1 MTEIIKNNNAMAFD
15 LLETGSPE
23 QVNSENGEFFS
34 SIFSDKEIT
43 YKESIKA
50 EGLNSSEA
58 KSLEKNIVEIMSLIQ
73 ESELDIPNEI
83 LDKIESS
90 IKNFFQMFL
99 AEDNK
104 KLGSVIENE
113 ESNFLNLMKFLDDIK
128 EMMAYKQ
135 DSTKSREKAI
145 DIILDKIRTN
155 LNSKIKNFY
164 KSYSNVLE
172 NKNEVL
178 LNNQTEQDRHTQ
190 KNSSNISNP
199 NKLTNILGTNTLSN
213 GVGVKLSTQDI
224 DNQTGANKKKLKTK
238 SNSALSGSTKSEFK
252 STSHL
257 DTKAFEGKIDFTN
270 FQTKPIN
277 LNFKDSVAD
286 NSLLTQSTSHIIKS
300 DVDQNSYEGNN
311 QRPANLS
318 KEPNHRL
325 LDNLNML
332 SKNWGEKLIDK
343 IEKSIVDGMEK
354 LEISLTPKS
363 LGRLNITINLQDN
376 LAKINIV
383 AETASAAALLG
394 EAEAKLA
401 QMMETSGLKLASLQA
416 LTQQFNGNNKDKGQ
430 SSKLASNKK
439 RNDVE
444 QTNIIEV
451 SSKKASQKEGLNL
464 IA

>member
-15 LLETGSPE
+15 LLEVGSPE

-43 YKESIKA
+43 NKESIKA
-50 EGLNSSEA
+50 EEFKSSEA

-90 IKNFFQMFL
+90 IKKFFQMFL

-224 DNQTGANKKKLKTK
+224 DNQTGANRKKLKTK
-238 SNSALSGSTKSEFK
+238 SKSDLSGSTKSEFK
-252 STSHL
+252 PTSHL
-257 DTKAFEGKIDFTN
+257 DSKAFEGKIDFAN
-270 FQTKPIN
+270 LQTKPIN
-277 LNFKDSVAD
+277 LNFKDNIAD
-286 NSLLTQSTSHIIKS
+286 KSLLTQSTSNIIKS
-300 DVDQNSYEGNN
+300 EVDQNSYEGNN

-318 KEPNHRL
+318 KEPSHRL

-363 LGRLNITINLQDN
+363 LGRLKITINLQDN

-416 LTQQFNGNNKDKGQ
+416 LTQQFNSNNKDKGQ

>member
-99 AEDNK
+99 AEDSK

-178 LNNQTEQDRHTQ
+178 LNNQTEQDSHTQ
-190 KNSSNISNP
+190 KNSSDISNP
-199 NKLTNILGTNTLSN
+199 NKLTNILGANTSSN
-213 GVGVKLSTQDI
+213 RVGVKLSTQDI

-238 SNSALSGSTKSEFK
+238 SNSDLSGSTKSEIK
-252 STSHL
+252 PTSHL
-257 DTKAFEGKIDFTN
+257 DSKAFEGKIDFTN
-270 FQTKPIN
+270 LQTKPIN
-277 LNFKDSVAD
+277 LNFKDSIAD
-286 NSLLTQSTSHIIKS
+286 RA
-300 DVDQNSYEGNN
+300 Y
-311 QRPANLS
+311 
-318 KEPNHRL
+318 
-325 LDNLNML
+325 
-332 SKNWGEKLIDK
+332 
-343 IEKSIVDGMEK
+343 
-354 LEISLTPKS
+354 
-363 LGRLNITINLQDN
+363 
-376 LAKINIV
+376 
-383 AETASAAALLG
+383 
-394 EAEAKLA
+394 
-401 QMMETSGLKLASLQA
+401 
-416 LTQQFNGNNKDKGQ
+416 
-430 SSKLASNKK
+430 
-439 RNDVE
+439 
-444 QTNIIEV
+444 
-451 SSKKASQKEGLNL
+451 
-464 IA
+464 

>member
-15 LLETGSPE
+15 LLEVGSPE

-43 YKESIKA
+43 NKESIKA
-50 EGLNSSEA
+50 EKFKSSEA

-90 IKNFFQMFL
+90 IKKFFQMFL

-104 KLGSVIENE
+104 KLGSVTENE

-135 DSTKSREKAI
+135 DSTNSREKAI

-178 LNNQTEQDRHTQ
+178 LNNQSEQDSHTQ
-190 KNSSNISNP
+190 NSSNISNS

-213 GVGVKLSTQDI
+213 GVGVKLSTQDF

-238 SNSALSGSTKSEFK
+238 SNSDLSGSTKSEFK

-257 DTKAFEGKIDFTN
+257 DTKAFEGKIDFSN
-270 FQTKPIN
+270 LQTKPIN

-286 NSLLTQSTSHIIKS
+286 KSLLTQSTSHIIKS

-318 KEPNHRL
+318 KEPSHRL

-416 LTQQFNGNNKDKGQ
+416 LTQQFNGNNRDKGQ
-430 SSKLASNKK
+430 TSKLASNKK

-444 QTNIIEV
+444 QPNIIEV
-451 SSKKASQKEGLNL
+451 SSKKTSQKEGLNL

>member
-15 LLETGSPE
+15 LLEVGSPE

-90 IKNFFQMFL
+90 IKKFFQMFL

-104 KLGSVIENE
+104 KLGSVTENE

-178 LNNQTEQDRHTQ
+178 LNNQSEQDSHTQ
-190 KNSSNISNP
+190 KNSSNISNS

-238 SNSALSGSTKSEFK
+238 SNSDLSGSTKSEFK

-270 FQTKPIN
+270 LQTKPIN

-286 NSLLTQSTSHIIKS
+286 KSLLTQSTSHIIKS

-318 KEPNHRL
+318 KEPSHRL

-416 LTQQFNGNNKDKGQ
+416 LTQQFNGNNRDKGQ
-430 SSKLASNKK
+430 TSKLASNKK

-444 QTNIIEV
+444 QPNIIEV
-451 SSKKASQKEGLNL
+451 SSKKTSQKEGLNL

>member
-43 YKESIKA
+43 NKESIIP
-50 EGLNSSEA
+50 EGLNSSDA

-104 KLGSVIENE
+104 KLDSATENE

-238 SNSALSGSTKSEFK
+238 SNSDLSGSTKSEFK

-270 FQTKPIN
+270 LQTKPIN

-286 NSLLTQSTSHIIKS
+286 KSLLTQSTSHIIKS

-318 KEPNHRL
+318 KEPSHRL

-416 LTQQFNGNNKDKGQ
+416 LTQQFNSNNKDKGQ

>member
-128 EMMAYKQ
+128 EMMTYKQ

-224 DNQTGANKKKLKTK
+224 DNQTGANRKKLKTK
-238 SNSALSGSTKSEFK
+238 SKSDLSGSTKSEFK
-252 STSHL
+252 PTSHL
-257 DTKAFEGKIDFTN
+257 DSKAFEGKIDFTN
-270 FQTKPIN
+270 LQTKPNN
-277 LNFKDSVAD
+277 LNFKDSIAD
-286 NSLLTQSTSHIIKS
+286 KSLLTQSTSHIIKS

-416 LTQQFNGNNKDKGQ
+416 LTQQFNSNNKDKGQ

-444 QTNIIEV
+444 QSNIIEV

>member
-23 QVNSENGEFFS
+23 QVNSENGKFFS

-43 YKESIKA
+43 NKENIKA
-50 EGLNSSEA
+50 EDLNSSEA

-99 AEDNK
+99 AEDSK

-178 LNNQTEQDRHTQ
+178 LNNQTEQDSHTQ
-190 KNSSNISNP
+190 KNSSNISNS

-238 SNSALSGSTKSEFK
+238 SNSDLSGSTKSEFK

-270 FQTKPIN
+270 LQTKPIN
-277 LNFKDSVAD
+277 LNFKDSIAD
-286 NSLLTQSTSHIIKS
+286 KSLLTQSTSHIIKS

-318 KEPNHRL
+318 KEPSHRL

-444 QTNIIEV
+444 QSNIIEV

>member
-1 MTEIIKNNNAMAFD
+1 
-15 LLETGSPE
+15 
-23 QVNSENGEFFS
+23 
-34 SIFSDKEIT
+34 
-43 YKESIKA
+43 
-50 EGLNSSEA
+50 
-58 KSLEKNIVEIMSLIQ
+58 
-73 ESELDIPNEI
+73 
-83 LDKIESS
+83 
-90 IKNFFQMFL
+90 
-99 AEDNK
+99 
-104 KLGSVIENE
+104 
-113 ESNFLNLMKFLDDIK
+113 
-128 EMMAYKQ
+128 MMAYKQ

-178 LNNQTEQDRHTQ
+178 LNNQTEQDSHTQ

-199 NKLTNILGTNTLSN
+199 NKFSNILGTNTLSTR
-213 GVGVKLSTQDI
+213 VGVKLSTQDI

-238 SNSALSGSTKSEFK
+238 SNSDLSGFTKSEIK
-252 STSHL
+252 PTSHL
-257 DTKAFEGKIDFTN
+257 DSKAFEGKIDFTN
-270 FQTKPIN
+270 LQTKPIN
-277 LNFKDSVAD
+277 LNFKDSIAD
-286 NSLLTQSTSHIIKS
+286 KSLLTQSTSHIIKS

-318 KEPNHRL
+318 KEPSHRL

-416 LTQQFNGNNKDKGQ
+416 LTQQFNSNNKDKGQ

-444 QTNIIEV
+444 QSNIIEV

>member
-43 YKESIKA
+43 YKEGIKA

-128 EMMAYKQ
+128 EMMTYKQ

-178 LNNQTEQDRHTQ
+178 LNNQTEQDSHTQ

-238 SNSALSGSTKSEFK
+238 SNSDFSGSTKSEFK
-252 STSHL
+252 SASHL

-270 FQTKPIN
+270 LQTKPIN
-277 LNFKDSVAD
+277 LNLKDSIAD
-286 NSLLTQSTSHIIKS
+286 KSLLTQSTSHIIKS

-416 LTQQFNGNNKDKGQ
+416 LTQQFNSNNKDKGQ

>member
-90 IKNFFQMFL
+90 IKKFFQMFL

-104 KLGSVIENE
+104 KLDSVTVNE
-113 ESNFLNLMKFLDDIK
+113 ERNFLNLMKFLDDIK

-178 LNNQTEQDRHTQ
+178 LNNQTEQDSHTQ
-190 KNSSNISNP
+190 KNSSNISNS

-238 SNSALSGSTKSEFK
+238 SNIDLSGSTKSEFK
-252 STSHL
+252 PTSHL
-257 DTKAFEGKIDFTN
+257 DSKAFEGKIDFTN
-270 FQTKPIN
+270 LQTKPIN
-277 LNFKDSVAD
+277 LNFKDRIAD

-311 QRPANLS
+311 QRPANLP
-318 KEPNHRL
+318 KEPSHRL

-444 QTNIIEV
+444 QSNSIEV
-451 SSKKASQKEGLNL
+451 SSKKVSQKEGLNL

>member
-73 ESELDIPNEI
+73 ESDLDIPNEI

-90 IKNFFQMFL
+90 IKNFFQMLL

-113 ESNFLNLMKFLDDIK
+113 ENNFLNLMKFLDDIK

-178 LNNQTEQDRHTQ
+178 LNNQTEQDSHTQ

-238 SNSALSGSTKSEFK
+238 SNSDLSGSTKSEFK

-257 DTKAFEGKIDFTN
+257 DTKAFEGKINFTN
-270 FQTKPIN
+270 LQTKPIN
-277 LNFKDSVAD
+277 LNFKDSMSD
-286 NSLLTQSTSHIIKS
+286 NNLLTQSTSHVIKS

-311 QRPANLS
+311 QRPTNLS
-318 KEPNHRL
+318 KEPSHRL

-416 LTQQFNGNNKDKGQ
+416 LTQQFNSNNKDKGQ

-444 QTNIIEV
+444 QSNIIEV

>member
-15 LLETGSPE
+15 LLETGSLE

-90 IKNFFQMFL
+90 IKKFFQMFL

-104 KLGSVIENE
+104 KLDSVTVNE
-113 ESNFLNLMKFLDDIK
+113 ERNFLNLMKFLDDIK

-155 LNSKIKNFY
+155 LNGKIKNFY

-178 LNNQTEQDRHTQ
+178 LNNQTEQDSHTQ

-213 GVGVKLSTQDI
+213 RVGVKLSTQDI

-238 SNSALSGSTKSEFK
+238 SNSDLSGSTKSEIK
-252 STSHL
+252 PTSHL
-257 DTKAFEGKIDFTN
+257 DSKAFEGKIDFTN
-270 FQTKPIN
+270 LQTKPIN
-277 LNFKDSVAD
+277 LNFKDRIAD

-318 KEPNHRL
+318 KEPSHRL

-444 QTNIIEV
+444 QSNSIEV
-451 SSKKASQKEGLNL
+451 SSKKVSQKEGLNL

>member
-83 LDKIESS
+83 LDKIKSS

-128 EMMAYKQ
+128 EMMTYKQ

-224 DNQTGANKKKLKTK
+224 ENQTGANKKKLKTK
-238 SNSALSGSTKSEFK
+238 SNSDLSGSTKSEFK
-252 STSHL
+252 PTSHL
-257 DTKAFEGKIDFTN
+257 DSKAFEGKIDFTN
-270 FQTKPIN
+270 LQTKPNN
-277 LNFKDSVAD
+277 LNFKDSIAD
-286 NSLLTQSTSHIIKS
+286 KSLLTQSTSHIIKS

-416 LTQQFNGNNKDKGQ
+416 LTQQFNSNNKDKGQ

>member
-15 LLETGSPE
+15 LLEVGSPE

-43 YKESIKA
+43 NKESIKA
-50 EGLNSSEA
+50 EELKSSEA

-90 IKNFFQMFL
+90 IKKFFQMFL

-104 KLGSVIENE
+104 KLGSATENE

-164 KSYSNVLE
+164 KSYSNALE

-238 SNSALSGSTKSEFK
+238 SNSDLSGSTKSEFK
-252 STSHL
+252 PTSHL
-257 DTKAFEGKIDFTN
+257 DSRAFEGKIDFTN
-270 FQTKPIN
+270 LQTKPIN
-277 LNFKDSVAD
+277 LNFKDSIAD
-286 NSLLTQSTSHIIKS
+286 KSLLTQSTSHIIKS

-318 KEPNHRL
+318 KEPSHRL

-439 RNDVE
+439 KSDVE
-444 QTNIIEV
+444 QPNIIEV
-451 SSKKASQKEGLNL
+451 SSKKTSQKEGLNL

>member
-15 LLETGSPE
+15 LLEVGSPE

-43 YKESIKA
+43 NKESIKA
-50 EGLNSSEA
+50 EEFKSSEA

-90 IKNFFQMFL
+90 IKKFFQMFL

-104 KLGSVIENE
+104 KLGSVTENE

-155 LNSKIKNFY
+155 LNGKIKNFY

-238 SNSALSGSTKSEFK
+238 SNSDLSGPTKSEFK

-270 FQTKPIN
+270 LQTKPIN

-286 NSLLTQSTSHIIKS
+286 KSLLTQSTSHIIKS

-318 KEPNHRL
+318 KEPSHRL

-416 LTQQFNGNNKDKGQ
+416 LTQQFNGNNRDKGQ
-430 SSKLASNKK
+430 TSKLASNKK

-444 QTNIIEV
+444 QPNIIEV
-451 SSKKASQKEGLNL
+451 SSKKTSQKEGLNL

>member
-83 LDKIESS
+83 LDKIESV

-104 KLGSVIENE
+104 KLDSVTENE
-113 ESNFLNLMKFLDDIK
+113 EINFLNLMKFLDDIK

-178 LNNQTEQDRHTQ
+178 LNNQTEQDSHTQ

-238 SNSALSGSTKSEFK
+238 SNSDLSGSTKSEFK
-252 STSHL
+252 PTSHL
-257 DTKAFEGKIDFTN
+257 DSKPFEGKIDFTN
-270 FQTKPIN
+270 LQTKPNN
-277 LNFKDSVAD
+277 LNFKDSIAD
-286 NSLLTQSTSHIIKS
+286 KSLLTQSTSHIIKS

-318 KEPNHRL
+318 KEPSHRL

-416 LTQQFNGNNKDKGQ
+416 LTQQFNSNNKDKGQ

-444 QTNIIEV
+444 QSNIIEV

>member
-58 KSLEKNIVEIMSLIQ
+58 KSWKNIVEIMSLIQ

-178 LNNQTEQDRHTQ
+178 LNNQSEQDNHTQ
-190 KNSSNISNP
+190 KNSSNISNS

-213 GVGVKLSTQDI
+213 RVGVKLSTQDI
-224 DNQTGANKKKLKTK
+224 DNQTGANKKSSRQK
-238 SNSALSGSTKSEFK
+238 SNSDLSG
-252 STSHL
+252 
-257 DTKAFEGKIDFTN
+257 
-270 FQTKPIN
+270 
-277 LNFKDSVAD
+277 V
-286 NSLLTQSTSHIIKS
+286 
-300 DVDQNSYEGNN
+300 Y
-311 QRPANLS
+311 
-318 KEPNHRL
+318 
-325 LDNLNML
+325 
-332 SKNWGEKLIDK
+332 
-343 IEKSIVDGMEK
+343 
-354 LEISLTPKS
+354 
-363 LGRLNITINLQDN
+363 
-376 LAKINIV
+376 
-383 AETASAAALLG
+383 
-394 EAEAKLA
+394 
-401 QMMETSGLKLASLQA
+401 
-416 LTQQFNGNNKDKGQ
+416 
-430 SSKLASNKK
+430 
-439 RNDVE
+439 
-444 QTNIIEV
+444 
-451 SSKKASQKEGLNL
+451 
-464 IA
+464 